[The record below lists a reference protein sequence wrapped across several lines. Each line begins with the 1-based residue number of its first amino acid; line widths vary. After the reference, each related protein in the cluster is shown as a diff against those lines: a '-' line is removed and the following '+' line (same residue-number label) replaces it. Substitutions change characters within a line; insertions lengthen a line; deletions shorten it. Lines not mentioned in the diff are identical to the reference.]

1 MRHFACGKK
10 ELSDD
15 LKDCCLAYT
24 NARFA
29 ILYNK
34 LVAQKILTP
43 GGFEFLNRHLELRV
57 KWARAYDEGGT
68 RYGQMTS
75 NMAKCFNNVLKGV
88 RALPVTAIVQYT
100 FDKLNAYFL
109 EYSVE
114 TDTHIAGMNKR
125 KKKYKYPPRVDKW
138 LRFESRKADSQTTIC
153 FDNEEWIY
161 QVNEPGGTTS
171 DGVQHG
177 GRAFVVSLRNC
188 ECSCMRPSLLHLP
201 CSHLKVAARARHVD
215 VNHPLT
221 VRLPEFSI
229 ETVKQTWTAR
239 FNPYLD

>member
-100 FDKLNAYFL
+100 LDKLNAYFL
-109 EYSVE
+109 EYSME
-114 TDTHIAGMNKR
+114 TNK
-125 KKKYKYPPRVDKW
+125 
-138 LRFESRKADSQTTIC
+138 
-153 FDNEEWIY
+153 WI
-161 QVNEPGGTTS
+161 
-171 DGVQHG
+171 DGI
-177 GRAFVVSLRNC
+177 
-188 ECSCMRPSLLHLP
+188 PS
-201 CSHLKVAARARHVD
+201 
-215 VNHPLT
+215 
-221 VRLPEFSI
+221 
-229 ETVKQTWTAR
+229 
-239 FNPYLD
+239 

>member
-1 MRHFACGKK
+1 M
-10 ELSDD
+10 
-15 LKDCCLAYT
+15 

-100 FDKLNAYFL
+100 LDKLNAYFL
-109 EYSVE
+109 EYSME
-114 TDTHIAGMNKR
+114 TNK
-125 KKKYKYPPRVDKW
+125 
-138 LRFESRKADSQTTIC
+138 
-153 FDNEEWIY
+153 WI
-161 QVNEPGGTTS
+161 
-171 DGVQHG
+171 DGI
-177 GRAFVVSLRNC
+177 
-188 ECSCMRPSLLHLP
+188 PS
-201 CSHLKVAARARHVD
+201 
-215 VNHPLT
+215 
-221 VRLPEFSI
+221 
-229 ETVKQTWTAR
+229 
-239 FNPYLD
+239 